1 MSHCDSISKLLLWH
15 PGSKGFKELFFR
27 ELVCVQTHCMGSL
40 DCYCEGNVSHNLAF
54 AKGWTFRIW
63 SSRLA
68 EIAFSKHWLAVVKN
82 TGFHQRSRRSSLL
95 SNETPSLPAL
105 CPIGALTNR
114 QRGFQPDRRSVLKL
128 HFQNVFSTRRLHR
141 FSKEETLISYS
152 SESSTLRWMCL
163 IFRFVNW

>member
-1 MSHCDSISKLLLWH
+1 MCSSRWIWQ
-15 PGSKGFKELFFR
+15 LFDFLNR
-27 ELVCVQTHCMGSL
+27 TNGAVCVRKCFTQSCFCL
-40 DCYCEGNVSHNLAF
+40 L

-82 TGFHQRSRRSSLL
+82 TGFHQRIRRSSLS

-141 FSKEETLISYS
+141 FSKEETLISYA
-152 SESSTLRWMCL
+152 SESSTLRWICL